1 MATEKKLYPS
11 YFNPYLV
18 QSDRPIP
25 DEMAVIGAGHI
36 GPDIAYYL
44 RTGAPDKKLYLVDV
58 AEEPLKKAEKRF
70 HSYAQKG
77 LDRRKMTQE
86 QVDQILGN
94 IVYTTDYSQLKNC
107 GLVIEAATESL
118 PLKRKIFA
126 TLEEIVD
133 EKCVLTSNTN
143 AECWSRPHDR

>member
-1 MATEKKLYPS
+1 MTMGKKLYPS

-18 QSDRPIP
+18 QTDRPIP

-70 HSYAQKG
+70 QSYAQKG
-77 LDRRKMTQE
+77 LDRKKMTPE
-86 QVDQILGN
+86 QAEQKFSFLLEA
-94 IVYTTDYSQLKNC
+94 LKFGAPPH
-107 GLVIEAATESL
+107 GLTMRPSGSCTGSFC
-118 PLKRKIFA
+118 PLRHTQKF
-126 TLEEIVD
+126 
-133 EKCVLTSNTN
+133 CV
-143 AECWSRPHDR
+143 